1 MLGQPSYREVIKEPF
16 ASQLRDKLE
25 RYIKG
30 EFNEEELKQQ
40 ERSKKILSEYE
51 CKWSDNKN
59 GEA

>member
-25 RYIKG
+25 RYKKG
-30 EFNEEELKQQ
+30 KFNEEELKQQ
-40 ERSKKILSEYE
+40 ERSKKILNEYE
-51 CKWSDNKN
+51 WNDNKN

>member
-16 ASQLRDKLE
+16 ASQIRDKLE
-25 RYIKG
+25 RYRRG

-40 ERSKKILSEYE
+40 ERSKKILSKYK
-51 CKWSDNKN
+51 CKWYNNKN